1 MFEEKVTVQQFEGY
15 KVGLEEDISK
25 GFRLF
30 ERRFDQQEQRLNR
43 YSSRLYSIIDQIDN
57 IKGVIDHNALQG
69 EKTNGAIR
77 EAYERID
84 DVKTAIELLAAEQGV
99 SVEVLPEIPTTVTI
113 QPGLPERL
121 GVVKMTKAEI
131 KEANKMKGTIVRDSM
146 ALPSPLQL
154 TASELTQGL
163 SLVQD

>member
-15 KVGLEEDISK
+15 KVGLEEDIFK
-25 GFRLF
+25 GFRLL

-43 YSSRLYSIIDQIDN
+43 YSSRLDSIIDQID
-57 IKGVIDHNALQG
+57 A
-69 EKTNGAIR
+69 AIV
-77 EAYERID
+77 EAYARINEL
-84 DVKTAIELLAAEQGV
+84 KTAIELLAAEQGV

-131 KEANKMKGTIVRDSM
+131 KEANKMKGTSVRDSM

-154 TASELTQGL
+154 TTSELTQGL
-163 SLVQD
+163 SLAQD